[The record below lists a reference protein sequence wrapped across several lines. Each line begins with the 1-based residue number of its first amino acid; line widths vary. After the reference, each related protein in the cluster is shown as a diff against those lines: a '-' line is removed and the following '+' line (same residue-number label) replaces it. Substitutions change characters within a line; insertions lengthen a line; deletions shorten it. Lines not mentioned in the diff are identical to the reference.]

1 MSSREGE
8 QAVRR
13 SPIFQA
19 ALAKRGVA
27 NIDLVMVEPWS
38 AGMYGTELPE
48 DTGLRRMRAL
58 CFVRSE
64 GGDNGYA
71 RPLDSLV
78 VVVDLYKMEMIR
90 IEEYP
95 GNPAA
100 ARRARTGRVN
110 TFPTCGQ
117 ISSR

>member
-1 MSSREGE
+1 
-8 QAVRR
+8 
-13 SPIFQA
+13 
-19 ALAKRGVA
+19 
-27 NIDLVMVEPWS
+27 MVEPWS

-64 GGDNGYA
+64 SGDNGYA

-78 VVVDLYKMEMIR
+78 VVVDLYKMEIIR

-95 GNPAA
+95 GNPL
-100 ARRARTGRVN
+100 
-110 TFPTCGQ
+110 PPE
-117 ISSR
+117 SSQLGA